1 MLEIF
6 NFIFN
11 PSEIYPI
18 MIQSVFHCRASQNFA
33 NCSKRDMFNII
44 VKLILL
50 IVVTAKNCSCD
61 DDETSDIK
69 GWKKVLVEV
78 CLQFCCLKRS
88 LIINTIRNQ
97 ISLELLKLL
106 MYKTGIPDTLDSINS
121 HRKLTKYFDSFHSV
135 LKAP

>member
-1 MLEIF
+1 MLIEYLNETYLNITFAYVFKPDFEMTYQNSF
-6 NFIFN
+6 NLLLF
-11 PSEIYPI
+11 
-18 MIQSVFHCRASQNFA
+18 
-33 NCSKRDMFNII
+33 MF
-44 VKLILL
+44 L
-50 IVVTAKNCSCD
+50 
-61 DDETSDIK
+61 
-69 GWKKVLVEV
+69 

-121 HRKLTKYFDSFHSV
+121 HLKLTKHFDSFHSV